1 MENYPRWVN
10 NLVYF
15 LAGIGFGHILF
26 NCNIIVMPDMSMYV
40 VLMKSVHLKETCYR
54 YKAEKGF
61 MQSFF
66 LEPPY
71 DSEKEKC
78 DFYWPSKQM
87 ENGKDNTRV

>member
-1 MENYPRWVN
+1 
-10 NLVYF
+10 
-15 LAGIGFGHILF
+15 
-26 NCNIIVMPDMSMYV
+26 MPDMSMCV
-40 VLMKSVHLKETCYR
+40 GNNCPLKETCYR

-87 ENGKDNTRV
+87 ENGKDNTGV